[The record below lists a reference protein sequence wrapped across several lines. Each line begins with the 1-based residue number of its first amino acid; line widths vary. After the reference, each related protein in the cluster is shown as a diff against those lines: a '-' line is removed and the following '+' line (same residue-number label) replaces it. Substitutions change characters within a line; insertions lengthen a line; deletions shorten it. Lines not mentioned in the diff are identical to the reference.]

1 MTEQQIHLP
10 SSSMEIEPHAAIAV
24 ELKNPEGVQGGVRQ
38 SVLQRIWWDRS
49 LDRCMFLGTDL
60 RSLSLHLLISREALN
75 SFMVTLDPHDY
86 EKIFCKMSDSWYWT
100 PPSPKPCILTFPCCH
115 FGAVSQSYLRCCL
128 PGCSPH
134 FAPKLNSQLSSCTSF
149 FSWHW

>member
-38 SVLQRIWWDRS
+38 SVLQRIWWVRS

-75 SFMVTLDPHDY
+75 SFMVTLDPHD
-86 EKIFCKMSDSWYWT
+86 
-100 PPSPKPCILTFPCCH
+100 
-115 FGAVSQSYLRCCL
+115 
-128 PGCSPH
+128 
-134 FAPKLNSQLSSCTSF
+134 
-149 FSWHW
+149 